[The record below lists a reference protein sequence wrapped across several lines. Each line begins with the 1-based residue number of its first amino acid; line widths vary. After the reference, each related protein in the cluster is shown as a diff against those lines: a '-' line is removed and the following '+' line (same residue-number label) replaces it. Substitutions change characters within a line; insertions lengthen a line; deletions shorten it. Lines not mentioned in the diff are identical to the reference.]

1 MAKSY
6 LNQHQQLRA
15 QQVSTMHEQLRELS
29 QATKEAL
36 KLYAKYLA
44 SMEKVM
50 SCLLSSS
57 AAVDHMQSHL
67 NHKDA
72 TGAQPTAQT
81 SDRLAGAYSSWRTS
95 AELKMMRTELE
106 FLQEVSTTSRD
117 AAKRTKSA
125 VAALKKAA
133 KKCANVNSPEF
144 EAKTSRSS
152 GKKLEKLLREQR
164 ERNAEVKK
172 MESSVSDDV
181 AFLVTSCSS
190 KLVTRC
196 EALYAAFAS
205 LGHRTSACF
214 PDVDLKPSRGS
225 PPPAGESAPQRPCSA
240 SPPEPQNEN
249 NTSGCSV
256 PSAYPSA
263 QSADRAATPLCSENE
278 GATSGLQLELCPQEG
293 EAAKA

>member
-1 MAKSY
+1 MTKSY

-15 QQVSTMHEQLRELS
+15 QQLSTMHEQLRELS
-29 QATKEAL
+29 QATKKAL
-36 KLYAKYLA
+36 KLHAKYLA

-67 NHKDA
+67 DHKVA

-81 SDRLAGAYSSWRTS
+81 SDRLAGAYSSWSTS

-106 FLQEVSTTSRD
+106 FLHEVSTTSRD

-125 VAALKKAA
+125 VAALQKAA

-144 EAKTSRSS
+144 ESETSRSS
-152 GKKLEKLLREQR
+152 GKKLEKRLREQR

-181 AFLVTSCSS
+181 AFFVTSCSS
-190 KLVTRC
+190 KLIIRG

-205 LGHRTSACF
+205 LGHRTLACF
-214 PDVDLKPSRGS
+214 PDVGLKPSRGL
-225 PPPAGESAPQRPCSA
+225 PLPLGESAPPRPYSA

-249 NTSGCSV
+249 NTSGCSA

-263 QSADRAATPLCSENE
+263 QSADRAATSLGSANDD
-278 GATSGLQLELCPQEG
+278 AASGPQLELCPQEG